1 MIVVLRQV
9 GSFSVFE
16 TTYFL
21 GAFITSPNGSPG
33 CMGSNAGVS
42 NVGAPAEQEGVDVL
56 HEAEEGGAD
65 VVVPVGAGP
74 AAVGE
79 AAIGV
84 FVFAAGRLHDAVQGD
99 EFVYDELSHGRI
111 PRVRGL

>member
-1 MIVVLRQV
+1 ERR
-9 GSFSVFE
+9 
-16 TTYFL
+16 
-21 GAFITSPNGSPG
+21 
-33 CMGSNAGVS
+33 GVS

-56 HEAEEGGAD
+56 HEAEEGGTD

-99 EFVYDELSHGRI
+99 EFVYDELSHCRI
-111 PRVRGL
+111 PCVRGLGDATPVRRMGEGRIDKGSGGGVGCGIIRVLKDRLG